1 MKKLLLL
8 LSFILSVTVS
18 YSQDTL
24 KTKMAALYTVVVQ
37 PTSGGPGGAKGLIVS
52 GFLNDPA
59 GVYTVDSVII
69 GHIVWDA
76 SGRRFKI
83 LEINSAV
90 GSTISVDVEALTD
103 GTVEFDTGV
112 GCIQSETGSLPV
124 AVLLGLSEVAKQA
137 IAIHTSVVD
146 KYDELQYPYLVGNK
160 LYLTQS
166 IVPVDLDS
174 LGLSLLAD
182 SIRIVDTIGGVAVTN
197 MQEAVDALELLTP
210 NLDSIP
216 KTTTTTGLVTNTQV
230 LYGNSNGKIIGSPNF
245 TYASDKLTIKG
256 ATSDTLE
263 AVVKLRNAANTE
275 ILTVRNDNRV
285 GINQTAPQATLHVGG
300 NLKLNTLTGTAT
312 KLGGYTSANVVTEM
326 AVGFGSD
333 IVGGVLRIDTTEV
346 ATPHDISVA
355 VAASNTIY
363 SANGAIPASTARVAT
378 IPANSSL
385 GLQMV
390 GGHEYKFD
398 ATGALFRNPIAAGA
412 AAQQISPSTTWEGNG
427 WKTDI
432 TAASQAVAFRANV
445 TPIQGPANPSG
456 RWALTAAINGGPY
469 SGDIISATSGG
480 TVDIND
486 KLTLTMNNIGAAY
499 TQAKSFHLRNTTA
512 ATLAVNQA
520 PPVIVVEG
528 TGWKTGVPAGS
539 STIFGEIGFAPF
551 TAGLNAS
558 AGFFVR
564 GTGIT
569 GVINELI
576 NVQTGSGFFNTKVA
590 VGVSNDFNAANG
602 LVLGGFNTVS
612 SPGIAIGFEVVA
624 SGGALGIGNNVRT
637 THANAGVVGRHLISG
652 GVDTW
657 IFGNGPSAQETGSTN
672 FGTALTH
679 FTGGTAQLRVQGLT
693 TVLTDNWTAA
703 GAVITITTPDVN
715 IAVGQGI
722 ALMGTVST
730 NVSYRTIIAVSSTT
744 VFTVS
749 SAPSVASGTHL
760 RTQEL
765 NILEVGNG
773 GDSYNQHMIINR
785 SGLVGL
791 GITPT
796 SRLTL
801 AAGTTLVAPVQ
812 LTSGTNLTTPI
823 NGAVEFNGTNYFV
836 TTGSTRHILSKTLTG
851 TGVLNYGS
859 IASLATETLTIT
871 VTGAA
876 IGDVVLVGIDNGSKS
891 TGLIFG
897 QPWVSA
903 TNTVSVEAYNS
914 TGSAI
919 DPASGTFRA
928 SVIKY

>member
-37 PTSGGPGGAKGLIVS
+37 PTPGGPGGAKGLIVS

-210 NLDSIP
+210 SLDSIP

-230 LYGNSNGKIIGSPNF
+230 LHGNSNGKIIGSTNF
-245 TYASDKLTIKG
+245 TYASDKLT
-256 ATSDTLE
+256 
-263 AVVKLRNAANTE
+263 LRM
-275 ILTVRNDNRV
+275 D
-285 GINQTAPQATLHVGG
+285 
-300 NLKLNTLTGTAT
+300 
-312 KLGGYTSANVVTEM
+312 
-326 AVGFGSD
+326 
-333 IVGGVLRIDTTEV
+333 
-346 ATPHDISVA
+346 
-355 VAASNTIY
+355 
-363 SANGAIPASTARVAT
+363 
-378 IPANSSL
+378 
-385 GLQMV
+385 
-390 GGHEYKFD
+390 
-398 ATGALFRNPIAAGA
+398 
-412 AAQQISPSTTWEGNG
+412 
-427 WKTDI
+427 
-432 TAASQAVAFRANV
+432 
-445 TPIQGPANPSG
+445 
-456 RWALTAAINGGPY
+456 
-469 SGDIISATSGG
+469 
-480 TVDIND
+480 
-486 KLTLTMNNIGAAY
+486 NIGASF
-499 TQAKSFHLRNTTA
+499 TQAKSFHLLNTTA
-512 ATLAVNQA
+512 ATLAVSQV
-520 PPVIVVEG
+520 PPLILYQ
-528 TGWKTGVPAGS
+528 TDGWKTDSPAGT

-551 TAGLNAS
+551 TGSAS
-558 AGFFVR
+558 ASSNFFVR
-564 GTGIT
+564 GTRPTT
-569 GVINELI
+569 GTLGELI
-576 NVQTGSGFFNTKVA
+576 NVEQGSGFSTSRIL
-590 VGVSNDFNAANG
+590 VGVLNSFDATHG
-602 LVLGGFNTVS
+602 VVLGTLNTVS
-612 SPGIAIGFEVVA
+612 TPGIAIGWEALVN
-624 SGGALGIGNNVRT
+624 GGLLALGNNVRS
-637 THANAGVVGRHLISG
+637 THANSGVVGRNLISG
-652 GVDTW
+652 ETSTW
-657 IFGNGPSAQETGSTN
+657 IFGNGISSQETGFTN
-672 FGTALTH
+672 SGTALIH

-693 TVLTDNWTAA
+693 STITDPWTAA
-703 GAVITITTPDVN
+703 GAVITTTTPDAN

-722 ALMGTVST
+722 ALMGTELT

-749 SAPSVASGTHL
+749 SPPSVASGTHR

-773 GDSYNQHMIINR
+773 GDSYNRHMIINR

-823 NGAVEFNGTNYFV
+823 NGAVEFDGTNYFV
-836 TTGSTRHILSKTLTG
+836 TTASTRHILSKTLTG

-876 IGDVVLVGIDNGSKS
+876 IGDVVMVGIDNASKS

-919 DPASGTFRA
+919 DPTSGTFRA